1 MKILSD
7 SELRNRLPLLEKDY
21 CDADPDDIQGGE
33 EAGMRLAMAY
43 LMLHDRSK
51 ARDVL
56 KEMSVRYADDSEFA
70 AQCQD
75 ILARIR

>member
-1 MKILSD
+1 
-7 SELRNRLPLLEKDY
+7 
-21 CDADPDDIQGGE
+21 
-33 EAGMRLAMAY
+33 MRLAMAY

>member
-1 MKILSD
+1 M
-7 SELRNRLPLLEKDY
+7 KDY
-21 CDADPDDIQGGE
+21 RDADSDDMQGGE

-56 KEMSVRYADDSEFA
+56 KEMSVRYADDREFA